1 MSGLRLDD
9 HRTRT
14 GFERRAATQPRDVI
28 GAGAGATE
36 DLAFEKR
43 QRLRERQ
50 DGTSWA
56 RIVLGV
62 VRGLIVM
69 VRERGGRV
77 VDRVVVEPVLPAKPS
92 GQSVAIPH
100 LI

>member
-1 MSGLRLDD
+1 M
-9 HRTRT
+9 
-14 GFERRAATQPRDVI
+14 I

-50 DGTSWA
+50 VGISYAWVILG
-56 RIVLGV
+56 IVRRLM
-62 VRGLIVM
+62 VM
-69 VRERGGRV
+69 VRYKDGRV
-77 VDRVVVEPVLPAKPS
+77 VDRVIVEPVLPAKS
-92 GQSVAIPH
+92 IGQSVAIPH

>member
-9 HRTRT
+9 DRTFR
-14 GFERRAATQPRDVI
+14 GFERRTATQPRDVI

-43 QRLRERQ
+43 QRLRERHVGIS
-50 DGTSWA
+50 DAWV
-56 RIVLGV
+56 ILGV